1 MIQVGT
7 VEARTHFNRLLQRVA
22 TGERILITNRG
33 KPVAVL
39 APPEPEESQDTAMVG
54 REMLAYRDR
63 VQRKLGGRS
72 FREMAHEGHRY

>member
-22 TGERILITNRG
+22 TGERILITKRG

-39 APPEPEESQDTAMVG
+39 APPEPEEGQDAAMVG
-54 REMLAYRDR
+54 REWTVKPKPGPGPTRSIWLAAT
-63 VQRKLGGRS
+63 V
-72 FREMAHEGHRY
+72 